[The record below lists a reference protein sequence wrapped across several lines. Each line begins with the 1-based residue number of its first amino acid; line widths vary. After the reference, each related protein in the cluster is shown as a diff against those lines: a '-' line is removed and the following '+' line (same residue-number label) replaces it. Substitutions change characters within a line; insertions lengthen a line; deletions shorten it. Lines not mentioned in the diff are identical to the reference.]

1 MEGLLCHDVGFVQ
14 QEVVLSVALS
24 VVFVIFINNK
34 SVKVVIHLTTR
45 DRAKVRIRA
54 LEPVAP

>member
-1 MEGLLCHDVGFVQ
+1 MECLLRHDVGFGFVQ

-34 SVKVVIHLTTR
+34 VVIHLTTR

>member
-1 MEGLLCHDVGFVQ
+1 VEGLLRHDVGFVQ

-34 SVKVVIHLTTR
+34 VSKWSFT
-45 DRAKVRIRA
+45 
-54 LEPVAP
+54 